1 MIAIVK
7 YNAGNS
13 RSVENAI
20 KRLGYVVEITDS
32 PERLNTADK
41 IILPGVGEAG
51 SAMKY
56 LRERELDSLL
66 SSFRR
71 PLLGIC
77 LGMQIMC
84 NWSEEG
90 DTPGLGIFN
99 TTVMKFNDTMRIPH
113 TGWNNLVKTEGPL
126 FSGIKSSDDFYFVH
140 SYFAGLCDNTI
151 AICEYSIPFSAALCK
166 DNFFGTQFHPEKSS
180 STGMKILKNFLEL

>member
-20 KRLGYVVEITDS
+20 KKLGYDAEITDS
-32 PERLNTADK
+32 PGRLLAADK

-56 LRERELDSLL
+56 LRERDIDVLL
-66 SSFRR
+66 KSYPK

-77 LGMQIMC
+77 LGMQLMC
-84 NWSEEG
+84 RWSEEG
-90 DTPGLGIFN
+90 DTTGMGIFN
-99 TTVMKFNDTMRIPH
+99 TRVVKFAGPLRIPH
-113 TGWNNLVKTEGPL
+113 TGWNNLSKIRGPL
-126 FSGIKSSDDFYFVH
+126 LSGIELKDDFYFVH
-140 SYFAGLCDNTI
+140 SYYAELCPETDAECNYMT
-151 AICEYSIPFSAALCK
+151 PFSAVLGK
-166 DNFFGTQFHPEKSS
+166 GNYFGTQFHPEKSS
-180 STGMKILKNFLEL
+180 VTGMKILKNFLEL